1 VSTPEE
7 AEIQGDPPPD
17 APPAPAAR
25 DEVGPVAHAAF
36 WFAIGC
42 ALIAV
47 AQLPLALG
55 RPPAADAWG
64 AEPTSSTS
72 AVATSSGTLP
82 ANLPFAPDG
91 GLAPALAQVAL
102 VDDDAPPAAIRVGQL
117 DGDPTLE
124 VVSAKIGK
132 RSCDAALLALGVT
145 KRDMLRIDAAM
156 KRPPVSR
163 KLNPCHATD
172 RIFVAFSK
180 EGRRV
185 RAFELETAPGD
196 FVLVREPGLV
206 SPAWAALAAS
216 QADAD
221 AGAPTTADA
230 GTGADTE
237 MIAQHSTLPQTHK
250 RHAVAF
256 TITTDLA
263 AAIAAAGLDPSVLDL
278 LDDALSSRA
287 DLPTPRVGTVFRIV
301 ADATYVLGRFDRYD
315 ELVAI
320 EVRPQPE
327 SPPIRL
333 KHLRDSKMAGG
344 HHDWFDAKAK
354 QPLRGKWRMPLT
366 FARVTSRFNPKRLH
380 PVLHTIQPH
389 NGCDFAAS
397 MGTPVYSIAAG
408 VIAFEG
414 NAGPSGNLVTILHE
428 GGYESGYAHLSRFV
442 PGVVPGTH
450 VEAHTLIG
458 YSGST
463 GRSTGPHLHLSVKRA
478 GVFIDP
484 LTLKLD
490 GVRVVPPAERNAFTA
505 RKADA
510 DAALD
515 SIPLPPL
522 GTVASPVSSA
532 APQPS
537 SSAAPDEEPAD
548 EH

>member
-1 VSTPEE
+1 VSTEDE
-7 AEIQGDPPPD
+7 AEIQGEKP
-17 APPAPAAR
+17 R
-25 DEVGPVAHAAF
+25 EGEVGPVAHAAF

-47 AQLPLALG
+47 AQLPLALAKA
-55 RPPAADAWG
+55 PPPESWAADVAPSSSAPLPSSSTPAANVVIG
-64 AEPTSSTS
+64 ADSG
-72 AVATSSGTLP
+72 VAP
-82 ANLPFAPDG
+82 VVAP
-91 GLAPALAQVAL
+91 QVAL
-102 VDDDAPPAAIRVGQL
+102 VDDDAPPPAIRVGQL

-124 VVSAKIGK
+124 VVSAKVGK
-132 RSCDAALLALGVT
+132 RNCEAALLALGVT
-145 KRDMLRIDAAM
+145 KRDILRIDAAM
-156 KRPPVSR
+156 KRPPVSH
-163 KLNPCHATD
+163 KLGPCHSTD

-185 RAFELETAPGD
+185 RAFELEAAPGD

-216 QADAD
+216 TDAAD
-221 AGAPTTADA
+221 AGALGATDA
-230 GTGADTE
+230 GAPSADE
-237 MIAQHSTLPQTHK
+237 MIAQHYVLTQTHK

-256 TITTDLA
+256 VVTTDLA
-263 AAIAAAGLDPSVLDL
+263 AAVAAAGLDPSIIDF
-278 LDDALSSRA
+278 LDDALGSRG
-287 DLPTPRVGTVFRIV
+287 DLPAPKVGTVFRIV

-320 EVRPQPE
+320 EVRAQPE

-333 KHLRDSKMAGG
+333 YHLRDPKVNVG
-344 HHDWFDAKAK
+344 HNGWFDAKAK
-354 QPLRGKWRMPLT
+354 QPLRGKWRLPLT

-397 MGTPVYSIAAG
+397 IGTPVYSIAAG

-414 NAGPSGNLVTILHE
+414 NAGPSGNLVTIVHE

-458 YSGST
+458 YSGTT

-478 GVFIDP
+478 GMFIDP
-484 LTLKLD
+484 LSLKLD
-490 GVRVVPPAERNAFTA
+490 GVRVVPPAERNAFSA

-522 GTVASPVSSA
+522 SPVAPPPVASA

-537 SSAAPDEEPAD
+537 SSAPIDDDPAD
-548 EH
+548 EDEK